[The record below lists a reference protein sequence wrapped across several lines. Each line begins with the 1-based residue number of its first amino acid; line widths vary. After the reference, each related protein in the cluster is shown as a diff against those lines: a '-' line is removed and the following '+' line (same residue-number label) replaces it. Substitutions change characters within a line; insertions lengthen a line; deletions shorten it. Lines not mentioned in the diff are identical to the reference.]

1 MTLTP
6 GSDQVA
12 MSLIKGIYCLLSAE
26 RAKELTALLAKEAFH
41 QEGETSP
48 LAVVT
53 ALAIHVEQHRLDNT
67 SLPIY
72 QGREQLMADA
82 ADLLGEDASFED
94 QDAFRLL
101 ALLLDKLLRGG
112 RGSRQAKLDGVTP
125 SVMEQRAL
133 AARSPNTGSVVR
145 GSWRRKSRNQ
155 LGHASW
161 LDVVEAALW
170 CFWHGDDP
178 ASGEVLLGVLL
189 GRDERVLLVY
199 GLLVGAFYMS
209 EPFRLELGCLNS
221 SASDLNITIK

>member
-1 MTLTP
+1 MNQHLVP
-6 GSDQVA
+6 GQGDA
-12 MSLIKGIYCLLSAE
+12 PLIKGIACLLSAE
-26 RAKELTALLAKEAFH
+26 RVTEQTSLLGNGVSH
-41 QEGETSP
+41 QVRGASP

-53 ALAIHVEQHRLDNT
+53 ALAIHIEQHRLDRT
-67 SLPIY
+67 LLPIY
-72 QGREQLMADA
+72 QGREQLMAGA
-82 ADLLGEDASFED
+82 ADLLGRDARFED

-112 RGSRQAKLDGVTP
+112 RGSRQAKLDGLTL

-133 AARSPNTGSVVR
+133 AATSPNSGAVVR

-170 CFWHGDDP
+170 CFWHGDDL

-189 GRDERVLLVY
+189 GRDERVRLVY
-199 GLLVGAFYMS
+199 GLLAGAFY
-209 EPFRLELGCLNS
+209 L
-221 SASDLNITIK
+221 SDRTD

>member
-1 MTLTP
+1 MNSSLLS
-6 GSDQVA
+6 GRAA
-12 MSLIKGIYCLLSAE
+12 MPLIKGIYCLLSAE
-26 RAKELTALLAKEAFH
+26 RGWELTALLAKGAFH

-53 ALAIHVEQHRLDNT
+53 ALALHVEQHRLGR
-67 SLPIY
+67 SSQPIY
-72 QGREQLMADA
+72 QEREQLMAGA
-82 ADLLGEDASFED
+82 ADLLGEAARFEE

-112 RGSRQAKLDGVTP
+112 RGSCQAKLDGLTP

-133 AARSPNTGSVVR
+133 AATSPNSGAVVR

-170 CFWHGDDP
+170 CFWHGDDL
-178 ASGEVLLGVLL
+178 ASGEMLLGVLL
-189 GRDERVLLVY
+189 GRDERVRFVY
-199 GLLVGAFYMS
+199 GLLAGAFY
-209 EPFRLELGCLNS
+209 L
-221 SASDLNITIK
+221 SDRTD

>member
-6 GSDQVA
+6 GSDQLA
-12 MSLIKGIYCLLSAE
+12 MPLIKGIYCLLSAE
-26 RAKELTALLAKEAFH
+26 RARELTALLAKGACH

-53 ALAIHVEQHRLDNT
+53 TLAIHVEQHRLDRT
-67 SLPIY
+67 LQPIY
-72 QGREQLMADA
+72 WGREQLMAGA
-82 ADLLGEDASFED
+82 ADLLGQDASVED
-94 QDAFRLL
+94 QDALRLL
-101 ALLLDKLLRGG
+101 ALQLDKLLRGG
-112 RGSRQAKLDGVTP
+112 RGRRQAKLDGLTP
-125 SVMEQRAL
+125 SMMEQRAL

-170 CFWHGDDP
+170 CFWHGDDL

-189 GRDERVLLVY
+189 GRDERVRLVY
-199 GLLVGAFYMS
+199 GLLVGAFYMG
-209 EPFRLELGCLNS
+209 EPFRLE
-221 SASDLNITIK
+221 

>member
-1 MTLTP
+1 MP
-6 GSDQVA
+6 
-12 MSLIKGIYCLLSAE
+12 LIRGVYCLLSAE
-26 RAKELTALLAKEAFH
+26 RARELTALLARGACH

-53 ALAIHVEQHRLDNT
+53 TLAIHVEQHRLDRT
-67 SLPIY
+67 LQPIY
-72 QGREQLMADA
+72 WGREQLMAGA
-82 ADLLGEDASFED
+82 ADLLGEDVSFEN
-94 QDAFRLL
+94 QDALRLL

-112 RGSRQAKLDGVTP
+112 RGSRQAKLDGLTP

-133 AARSPNTGSVVR
+133 AARSPNAGSVVR

-170 CFWHGDDP
+170 CFWHGDDM

-189 GRDERVLLVY
+189 GRDERVRLVY
-199 GLLVGAFYMS
+199 GLLVGAFYMG
-209 EPFRLELGCLNS
+209 EPFRLE
-221 SASDLNITIK
+221 

>member
-1 MTLTP
+1 MP
-6 GSDQVA
+6 
-12 MSLIKGIYCLLSAE
+12 LIRGICCLLSAE
-26 RAKELTALLAKEAFH
+26 QVTALTSLLAKGASH
-41 QEGETSP
+41 HKGETSP
-48 LAVVT
+48 LAVVA
-53 ALAIHVEQHRLDNT
+53 ALALHIEQYRLDRT
-67 SLPIY
+67 LLPIY
-72 QGREQLMADA
+72 QGREQLMSGA
-82 ADLLGEDASFED
+82 ADLLGEEASFEE

-112 RGSRQAKLDGVTP
+112 RGSRQAKLDGLTP
-125 SVMEQRAL
+125 TMMEQRAL

-189 GRDERVLLVY
+189 GRDERVRLVY
-199 GLLVGAFYMS
+199 GLLSGAFYLQDQ
-209 EPFRLELGCLNS
+209 R
-221 SASDLNITIK
+221 D